1 MFCGKPHRQTTR
13 TMQQSDL
20 FEPILAAYRNVQIND
35 EGITNSALYQA
46 LNLTGGDRKPV
57 GRAREPHN
65 LQHRKV
71 RWQQQTL
78 RRLGLLERIPGQ
90 RGKWRLTPKA
100 QKDGDLTPAPEGV
113 ALVAFSTDLGLAIW
127 TRTETLAGKL
137 TDQISA
143 IITSPPYPLREARA
157 YGNCSEAEYVDFIC
171 GALEPLLKNLITG
184 GCIAL
189 NVSNDIFLSKSPA
202 RSMYVERL
210 TLALHDRLGLQLLER
225 AIWHN
230 PTKPPG
236 PTYWA
241 SIKRQQ
247 LNVGYE
253 PVLIF
258 CNDPVRCIADNRR
271 VLQPHSK
278 RHTQLLAA
286 GGEVRTATYGDGA
299 FKLRPGSFGNVTA
312 GKIPKNVISIAHV
325 SREVEKTRK
334 EAKALGLPVHGALM
348 PVKLAKLL
356 VEFLTPPGGLVLD
369 PFGGW
374 CSTAL
379 ACEEAGYRWMALEM
393 MAEYAAGGGLRM
405 SDRPGF
411 LASFD
416 LEHWKP
422 AGAKRN

>member
-1 MFCGKPHRQTTR
+1 
-13 TMQQSDL
+13 MQQSDL
-20 FEPILAAYRNVQIND
+20 FEPLLAAYRNVQIHD
-35 EGITNSALYQA
+35 EGISNAALYQA
-46 LNLTGGDRKPV
+46 MNLVGGERKPV
-57 GRAREPHN
+57 GRAHERHN
-65 LQHRKV
+65 LEHRTV
-71 RWQQQTL
+71 RWHQQTL
-78 RRLGLLERIPGQ
+78 KRLGLLERVPGQ
-90 RGKWRLTPKA
+90 RGRWRLTPKA
-100 QKDGDLTPAPEGV
+100 QKEGDLTPAPEGV
-113 ALVAFSTDLGLAIW
+113 ALVAFSTDLGVAIW

-157 YGNCSEAEYVDFIC
+157 YGNPSEAEYVDFIC
-171 GALEPLLKNLITG
+171 GALEPLLKNLIVG

-210 TLALHDRLGLQLLER
+210 TLALHDRLGLHLLER

-230 PTKPPG
+230 PAKPPG

-258 CNDPVRCIADNRR
+258 CNDPVRCVADNRR

-278 RHTQLLAA
+278 RHAQLLAS

-299 FKLRPGSFGNVTA
+299 YKLRAGSFGNVTA
-312 GKIPKNVISIAHV
+312 GKIPKNVISITHV

-334 EAKALGLPVHGALM
+334 GAKALGLPLHGALM
-348 PVKLAKLL
+348 PVKLARLL

-369 PFGGW
+369 PFSGW
-374 CSTAL
+374 GSTAM

-393 MAEYAAGGGLRM
+393 MAEYAAGTGVRL

-411 LASFD
+411 YPSFD
-416 LEHWKP
+416 LPGWP
-422 AGAKRN
+422 TDTATRN

>member
-1 MFCGKPHRQTTR
+1 
-13 TMQQSDL
+13 MQQSDL
-20 FEPILAAYRNVQIND
+20 FEPLLAAYRGVQIHD
-35 EGITNSALYQA
+35 DGISNAALYKA
-46 LNLTGGDRKPV
+46 LNLDGGERKPV
-57 GRAREPHN
+57 GRARERHN
-65 LQHRKV
+65 LEHRKV

-78 RRLGLLERIPGQ
+78 RRLGLLERVPGQ
-90 RGKWRLTPKA
+90 RGRWRLTPKA
-100 QKDGDLTPAPEGV
+100 QPDGDLTPAPEGV

-157 YGNCSEAEYVDFIC
+157 YGNCSEREYIDFIC
-171 GALEPLLKNLITG
+171 GALEPLLKNLIAG

-225 AIWHN
+225 AVWHN
-230 PTKPPG
+230 PSKPPG

-258 CNDPVRCIADNRR
+258 CNDPVRCVADNRR

-278 RHTQLLAA
+278 RHAQLLAA
-286 GGEVRTATYGDGA
+286 GGEARTATYGDGA
-299 FKLRPGSFGNVTA
+299 YTLRPGSFGKVTP
-312 GKIPKNVISIAHV
+312 GKIPRNVISIPHV

-334 EAKALGLPVHGALM
+334 EAKAVGLPVHGALM

-374 CSTAL
+374 CSTAM

-411 LASFD
+411 RACFD
-416 LEHWKP
+416 LEGWQPP
-422 AGAKRN
+422 AAAGRN